1 MTGPGGIRIGSLCSG
16 YGGLDLGVQSVLG
29 GTIAWH
35 ADPAPAAAAILDHHW
50 PEVPN
55 LGDITQVDFSRVE
68 PVCVLV
74 AGFPCTDVSV
84 AGGRAGLAEGTRS
97 GLWHTI
103 ARAISTLQPCLVV
116 LENVRGLLST
126 PANAPSDC
134 DVEPCPW
141 CLGDTGDEHSLRALG
156 AVLADLA
163 DAGLDARWQVLR
175 ASDVGAPHRRERVFI
190 AAWPAGPRA
199 RDFKGP
205 DPGREDLGHV
215 VTLLLTPT
223 SNLGSIGGSQHPD
236 RRKAGGHGPNLSDL
250 VEHLLPTPRATDGTK
265 GGPNQRG
272 SRGDLTLPS
281 AAARM
286 DPASPARDRPAPG
299 RRSAGTQIPLP
310 GQTPLPMDDAD
321 PRS

>member
-1 MTGPGGIRIGSLCSG
+1 M
-16 YGGLDLGVQSVLG
+16 
-29 GTIAWH
+29 
-35 ADPAPAAAAILDHHW
+35 
-50 PEVPN
+50 
-55 LGDITQVDFSRVE
+55 
-68 PVCVLV
+68 
-74 AGFPCTDVSV
+74 
-84 AGGRAGLAEGTRS
+84 
-97 GLWHTI
+97 
-103 ARAISTLQPCLVV
+103 
-116 LENVRGLLST
+116 
-126 PANAPSDC
+126 
-134 DVEPCPW
+134 
-141 CLGDTGDEHSLRALG
+141 
-156 AVLADLA
+156 
-163 DAGLDARWQVLR
+163 
-175 ASDVGAPHRRERVFI
+175 
-190 AAWPAGPRA
+190 
-199 RDFKGP
+199 
-205 DPGREDLGHV
+205 

-299 RRSAGTQIPLP
+299 RRSAGTPIPLS

>member
-1 MTGPGGIRIGSLCSG
+1 M
-16 YGGLDLGVQSVLG
+16 
-29 GTIAWH
+29 
-35 ADPAPAAAAILDHHW
+35 
-50 PEVPN
+50 
-55 LGDITQVDFSRVE
+55 
-68 PVCVLV
+68 
-74 AGFPCTDVSV
+74 
-84 AGGRAGLAEGTRS
+84 
-97 GLWHTI
+97 
-103 ARAISTLQPCLVV
+103 
-116 LENVRGLLST
+116 
-126 PANAPSDC
+126 
-134 DVEPCPW
+134 
-141 CLGDTGDEHSLRALG
+141 
-156 AVLADLA
+156 
-163 DAGLDARWQVLR
+163 
-175 ASDVGAPHRRERVFI
+175 
-190 AAWPAGPRA
+190 
-199 RDFKGP
+199 
-205 DPGREDLGHV
+205 